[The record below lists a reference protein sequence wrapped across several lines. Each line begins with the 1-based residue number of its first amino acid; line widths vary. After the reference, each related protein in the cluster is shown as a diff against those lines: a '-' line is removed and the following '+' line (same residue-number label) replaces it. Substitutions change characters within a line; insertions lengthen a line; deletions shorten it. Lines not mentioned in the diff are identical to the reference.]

1 MGQLLDPLLILALA
15 LNFLALGVS
24 RIRAVINT
32 VALQG
37 ILLGCLP
44 LFMPQHELGLRSIL
58 LMFVTVGLKGF
69 VIPRFLIR
77 AMREANIRHEVN
89 PVVNYM
95 NSLLMGAAGTGLALV
110 FSYTLPLAEADVG
123 YLIVPAS
130 LATVWTGFLMLT
142 TRRKAIM
149 QVLGYL
155 LLENGIFLFGLLL
168 LDAMPFLVEMGVLLD
183 LFTGVFVMG
192 IIIHHISREFASIST
207 KHLSELKE

>member
-1 MGQLLDPLLILALA
+1 MGQLLDPLLILALS
-15 LNFLALGVS
+15 LNFVALGVS

-37 ILLGCLP
+37 ILLGLLP
-44 LFMPQHELGLRSIL
+44 LFMPQHELGIRSL
-58 LMFVTVGLKGF
+58 LLVLVTVGLKGF
-69 VIPRFLIR
+69 VIPGFLVR
-77 AMREANIRHEVN
+77 AMREANIQHEVK
-89 PVVNYM
+89 PIVNYM
-95 NSLLMGAAGTGLALV
+95 SSLFLGAIGTGLALV
-110 FSYTLPLAEADVG
+110 FSSTLPLADKDVG

-130 LATVWTGFLMLT
+130 LATVWTGFLLLT

-168 LDAMPFLVEMGVLLD
+168 LDAMPFLVEVGVLLD

-192 IIIHHISREFASIST
+192 ITIHHISREFSSIST
-207 KHLSELKE
+207 EYLSELKE